1 MTITK
6 TEEIGAIE
14 VVQTCIIQVAMD
26 TVIKEDGVE
35 ISRTRKR
42 YSLIPCGHTR
52 PADSTP
58 DDWVWNDTDVS
69 DQPQQVQAIANAIW
83 TDDVKKAYKAKI
95 TAQG

>member
-1 MTITK
+1 MAITK

-14 VVQTCIIQVAMD
+14 VVQTCIIQVATD

-42 YSLIPCGHTR
+42 HSIIPCGYSR
-52 PADSTP
+52 KPEDAP
-58 DDWVWNDTDVS
+58 DKWVWNDTDVS
-69 DQPQQVQAIANAIW
+69 DPPQQVQAIANAIW
-83 TDDVKKAYKAKI
+83 TDAVKADYKTRI